1 MNKVKIFIS
10 YSTLDSEKKEIIKNL
25 IYNSEK
31 LEAIVVPEQYS
42 SLTYN
47 AEKIKASLDS
57 CKVFLPILTSNSITN
72 QWVNQEIGYAFGS
85 NKIKLEDIYPIVEK
99 NIMNDLKGFISSSND
114 LNFRF
119 ENNKD
124 FSVTAEILVNQLVEK
139 FKNYME
145 YFVF

>member
-25 IYNSEK
+25 INNSEK

-42 SLTYN
+42 SLDYN
-47 AEKIKASLDS
+47 AEKIKKSLDS
-57 CKVFLPILTSNSITN
+57 CMVFLPILTSNSINN

-85 NKIKLEDIYPIVEK
+85 NKIKLEDIYPIVEN

-114 LNFRF
+114 LNFRYKNDTDF
-119 ENNKD
+119 EME
-124 FSVTAEILVNQLVEK
+124 AEKLVNHLIDK
-139 FKNYME
+139 FKNYLDF
-145 YFVF
+145 FVF